1 MRPIALILGA
11 SGRFSNNMT
20 AQLEAAGWETRAFDR
35 ATQNMK
41 EAAWDADVIVNGAN
55 PPYQRWSQDVLPFTR
70 LVIEAAKQAG
80 ATVLIPGNNYCF
92 GPDMPP
98 VIGPH
103 TPQRATNELGLIRI
117 EMERL
122 YKTSGVRTI
131 QLRAGDFLDTSAS
144 GNWFDMIMAKKL
156 AKGKLVYPGKTNVPH
171 AWAYLPDMARAAV
184 QLLEMREK
192 LKTYENIS
200 FPGYTWT
207 GNQMGKALTSL
218 TNQEVRIKSFDWW
231 VMKLSKPVWPM
242 AKHVLE
248 MRYLWDVPHRME
260 RTRFDELLP
269 HFEATPESEALVQAI
284 SHLPAFQP
292 RNVKPPYPQKRAA

>member
-1 MRPIALILGA
+1 
-11 SGRFSNNMT
+11 MT
-20 AQLEAAGWETRAFDR
+20 TQLEAAGWETRAFDR

-41 EAAWDADVIVNGAN
+41 EAAWDVDVIVNGAN
-55 PPYQRWSQDVLPFTR
+55 PRYPLWKTEVLPFTHQ
-70 LVIEAAKQAG
+70 VIEAAKQTG
-80 ATVLIPGNNYCF
+80 ATVLLPGNNYCF

-98 VIGPH
+98 VIGPN
-103 TPQRATNELGLIRI
+103 TRQRATNELGLIRI

-131 QLRAGDFLDTSAS
+131 LLRAGDFVDTSAS
-144 GNWFDMIMAKKL
+144 GNWFDLIMVKKL
-156 AKGKLVYPGKTNVPH
+156 AKGKLVYPGKTDVPH

-192 LKTYENIS
+192 LNTYEDIS

-218 TNQEVRIKSFDWW
+218 TNHEVRIKSFDWW
-231 VMKLSKPVWPM
+231 MMKLSKPVWPM
-242 AKHVLE
+242 AKHLLE
-248 MRYLWDVPHRME
+248 MRYLWDVPHWME

-269 HFEATPESEALVQAI
+269 HFQATPESEALEKAI
-284 SHLPAFQP
+284 SHLPALQP
-292 RNVKPPYPQKRAA
+292 SNIRRPNPQIRAA